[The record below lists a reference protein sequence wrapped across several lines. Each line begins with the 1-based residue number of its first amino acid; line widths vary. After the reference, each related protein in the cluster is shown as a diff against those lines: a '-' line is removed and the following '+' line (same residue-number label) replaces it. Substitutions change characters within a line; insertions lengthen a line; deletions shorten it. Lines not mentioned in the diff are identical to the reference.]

1 MRNPLQ
7 IFKNQESGEIRTVEV
22 NGEPYFV
29 GKDVA
34 EILGYTNPRKAIL
47 DHVDEEDKT
56 DGVTIRDS
64 IGREQTPVLIN
75 ESGLYS
81 LILSSKMPNAKRF
94 KRWITSEVLPT
105 LRKTG
110 TYTMPEQDTAAEE
123 RKKRAEAMLMNA
135 KARAAKLYLQL
146 AEVDTLS
153 STYKSVLVS
162 KAAETLSGEELLPLP
177 KPVQKTYS
185 AKEIGDMFGI
195 SANRVGHI
203 ANQNQLKQSA
213 YGEYQRSK
221 SEYSS
226 KEVDTWRYYE
236 AAIPVFAR
244 LLSGNIA

>member
-7 IFKNQESGEIRTVEV
+7 IFKNQEFGEIRTVEV

-64 IGREQTPVLIN
+64 IGRAQTPVLIN

-94 KRWITSEVLPT
+94 KHWITSEVLPT

-110 TYTMPEQDTAAEE
+110 TYTMPEQDTEAEE
-123 RKKRAEAMLMNA
+123 RRKRTEAMLMNA

-153 STYKSVLVS
+153 LTYKSVLVS

-195 SANRVGHI
+195 SANKVGHI
-203 ANQNQLKQSA
+203 ANQNQLKQPA

-236 AAIPVFAR
+236 AAIPVFAK
-244 LLSGNIA
+244 LLGA